1 MPNVMFRQQADGL
14 YCYIAKR
21 DLETRI
27 SSLEFSGDDCWGG
40 RIDLDD
46 GQSFYLQPLSK
57 KPSLPATLRVTR
69 SAGDE

>member
-21 DLETRI
+21 DLEAKV
-27 SSLEFSGDDCWGG
+27 SFLEFASEESWGG

-69 SAGDE
+69 AAGDE